1 MEARSFLRIQS
12 NIHSLSEA
20 AAQTSHKRRR
30 HKVSTS
36 QLSSVWAGELVNI
49 RLLPPSWLSRLALAG
64 GNVLSPPSA
73 VFFRP
78 AQARSQQPTLAKWNL
93 GSTQTLATLFS
104 RQQTARRW
112 LNSGSRVASQSVLFL
127 RLTFS
132 LRNFFGPKVDS
143 YSKKNSYSQSGGK
156 LPSKGVITYHTLI
169 SSLHS
174 TQHI

>member
-49 RLLPPSWLSRLALAG
+49 RLLPPSWLGRLALAG

-78 AQARSQQPTLAKWNL
+78 AQASSQQPTLAKWNL

-104 RQQTARRW
+104 RQQTPRW
-112 LNSGSRVASQSVLFL
+112 LNSGSRVASQLVLFL

-132 LRNFFGPKVDS
+132 LRNFLGL
-143 YSKKNSYSQSGGK
+143 K
-156 LPSKGVITYHTLI
+156 LTLI
-169 SSLHS
+169 PRRTRTPSRAENCHLRGSSQITLWSLVCTLHN
-174 TQHI
+174 TWE